1 MNIKNRIEGVEQNFG
16 RAMGMMR
23 EALEDQIITAEQ
35 QVVRSLN
42 DIKLLLA
49 DKDRVLQLGTW
60 VDWSADDV
68 RHLLEEM
75 RAGHSNDST
84 GPVQGGALAT
94 VSLGLALELDFA
106 QRDREEIVIG
116 GICSLAD
123 TLSCS
128 TEMETSRDLCEQII
142 ALVDTYR
149 TDQKTPH

>member
-16 RAMGMMR
+16 RAMGMMK

-35 QVVRSLN
+35 QVMRSLSEV
-42 DIKLLLA
+42 KLLLA
-49 DKDRVLQLGTW
+49 KKDRVLQLGTW
-60 VDWSADDV
+60 SDWSADDI
-68 RHLLEEM
+68 RHLLEEL
-75 RAGHSNDST
+75 RVGHSVDST
-84 GPVQGGALAT
+84 GTVPGGELAT

-106 QRDREEIVIG
+106 QRKREEIVIG
-116 GICSLAD
+116 GIRSLAD

-128 TEMETSRDLCEQII
+128 TEMEASRDLCEQII